1 MSRRKL
7 KAYLEELSKQELESQ
22 ILELHDRLKEVKD
35 FYKFVFNPQEDLM
48 IEDAKLRISKEYFPV
63 GKRKRP
69 KKRRSVAQN
78 KIKEFLKLGVDPQ
91 LILDVM
97 LFNIEIA
104 LTYNEEY
111 PIKQEA
117 FYKSMLKSYREA
129 FFYAKKNGLLK
140 AHLIRFEKIIDAVY
154 EQNWFNK
161 SAFEAIME

>member
-7 KAYLEELSKQELESQ
+7 KAYLEDLSKEELQSQ

-35 FYKFVFNPQEDLM
+35 FYKFVFNPQEDLL

-78 KIKEFLKLGVDPQ
+78 KIKEFVKLGVDPA

-97 LFNIEIA
+97 LYNLEIA
-104 LTYNEEY
+104 TTFNGEQT
-111 PIKQEA
+111 IKQEA
-117 FYKSMLKSYREA
+117 FYKSMLKSFKEA
-129 FFYAKKNGLLK
+129 FSYAKKNGLLK

-154 EQNWFNK
+154 DQDWFNK
-161 SAFEAIME
+161 SAFETVMD